1 MQGPEVSIT
10 SKIRSGPNVVEIKV
24 VSQGKELNQDS
35 NHLWLAL
42 PSFLYLANPS
52 LTFVMESLT
61 ALNDLHKSNLLHLE
75 LHKALPVE
83 KDEA

>member
-1 MQGPEVSIT
+1 M
-10 SKIRSGPNVVEIKV
+10 EIKV

-35 NHLWLAL
+35 NQLWLAL

-61 ALNDLHKSNLLHLE
+61 ALNDYI
-75 LHKALPVE
+75 KATFFT
-83 KDEA
+83 